1 MIKENIREL
10 YRFRELLWVWTFR
23 EIRARYKQ
31 SILGGTWAILQPFSL
46 MLIFTVVFSYLA
58 EIPSDGIPYPVFSY
72 SALLPWTFFATSVS
86 FSVNSLIGN
95 MNLVTK
101 IYFPRE
107 VLPFASIGAAFLDY
121 LIASSIF
128 MLLMLYY
135 QVPVHPTLLYLPLLL
150 LVQITL
156 TAGVSL
162 LVASI
167 VVFFRDLRFVV
178 PLGLQLWMYATPIVY
193 PLSLVP
199 ERFQSIYMLN
209 PMASLIDGYRRITLL
224 GQAPQWEYLVIGML
238 ITITLLCVAY
248 IFFKKAESVFADII

>member
-1 MIKENIREL
+1 MIIENIREL
-10 YRFRELLWVWTFR
+10 YKTRELLWVWTLR

-31 SILGGTWAILQPFSL
+31 SILGGIWAILQPLSL
-46 MLIFTVVFSYLA
+46 MLIFTAVFSYLA

-86 FSVNSLIGN
+86 FGVNSLIGN

-107 VLPFASIGAAFLDY
+107 VLPFASIGASFLDY

-128 MLLMLYY
+128 LVLLLYY
-135 QVPVHPTLLYLPLLL
+135 QVPFQSTLLYLPMLLII
-150 LVQITL
+150 QIIL
-156 TAGVSL
+156 TAGISL
-162 LVASI
+162 LVAST
-167 VVFFRDLRFVV
+167 VVFFRDMRFIV
-178 PLGLQLWMYATPIVY
+178 PLGLQLWMYMTPIVY

-199 ERFQSIYMLN
+199 ERFRLIYMLN

-224 GQAPQWEYLVIGML
+224 GQAPQWDYLVLGAGLSIA
-238 ITITLLCVAY
+238 LLWVSY
-248 IFFKKAESVFADII
+248 FFFKKAESVFADII